1 MVFILGKMSIK
12 HNHKFI
18 RLFSTAYYKKGVH
31 VMFLTKLQQEEK
43 EAFLE
48 LAYLMAAIDGNL
60 SVFENPVISKYQKEM
75 DLEDYHIKGLAIE
88 DILKVFKEER
98 SKHIVLTEILRLVYS
113 DGIVHEN
120 EQESINLIKEH
131 FGFDPD
137 KYATFKDWIVGIKEL
152 ANYPEHE

>member
-1 MVFILGKMSIK
+1 
-12 HNHKFI
+12 
-18 RLFSTAYYKKGVH
+18 
-31 VMFLTKLQQEEK
+31 MFLTKLQQEEK

-48 LAYLMAAIDGNL
+48 LAYLMATIDGKF
-60 SVFENPVISKYQKEM
+60 SVFENPVIVKYQKEM
-75 DLEDYHIKGLAIE
+75 NLEDYKIKGLAID

-98 SKHIVLTEILRLVYS
+98 SKHIVLIEILRIVYS

-120 EQESINLIKEH
+120 EQNSIRLIKEH
-131 FGFDPD
+131 FGFDPN

>member
-131 FGFDPD
+131 FGFDAD

>member
-1 MVFILGKMSIK
+1 
-12 HNHKFI
+12 
-18 RLFSTAYYKKGVH
+18 
-31 VMFLTKLQQEEK
+31 MFLIKLQQEEK

-48 LAYLMAAIDGNL
+48 LAYLMAKIDGKY
-60 SVFENPVISKYQKEM
+60 SIYENPVIAKYKKEM
-75 DLEDYHIKGLAIE
+75 DLEDYIIKDLAIE

-120 EQESINLIKEH
+120 EQKSITLIKEH
-131 FGFDPD
+131 FGFDSN
-137 KYATFKDWIVGIKEL
+137 KYATFKDWVLGIKEL